1 MTEEE
6 IRRIVESVLKSFAKD
21 VGRKFKEQN
30 NKIMMLMNE
39 IKTLKSQYMELERQ
53 HKALIEKVGRQSFIQ
68 NMTASAAT
76 ETGSVTDLDLDFDID
91 LDLNLDDL
99 DLDVPDV
106 EATTVTSKEIEIEKP
121 KAEDSQKADTTEVT
135 DAKNTEDLE
144 TKDETR
150 TKEAEDE
157 TEKEKDA
164 LLKAL
169 KVIESI

>member
-30 NKIMMLMNE
+30 DKIMQLMNE
-39 IKTLKSQYMELERQ
+39 IKALKSQYTELERQ
-53 HKALIEKVGRQSFIQ
+53 HKALMEKLKHQSSIQ
-68 NMTASAAT
+68 NVTTATAS
-76 ETGSVTDLDLDFDID
+76 GSVTDLDLDFDIN

-106 EATTVTSKEIEIEKP
+106 ASTTVTSKEMEIKAP
-121 KAEDSQKADTTEVT
+121 KANDSQKADATEVIV
-135 DAKNTEDLE
+135 AKKAATSEVSE
-144 TKDETR
+144 EPHPQ
-150 TKEAEDE
+150 EVEDE